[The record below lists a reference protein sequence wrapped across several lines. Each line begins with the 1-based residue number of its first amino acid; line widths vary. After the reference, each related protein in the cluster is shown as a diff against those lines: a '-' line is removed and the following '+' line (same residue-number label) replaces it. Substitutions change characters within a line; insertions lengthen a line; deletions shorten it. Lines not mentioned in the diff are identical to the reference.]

1 MVKVVD
7 ADKINYPYC
16 KAWPTLLDHVP
27 VDDAMDAGW
36 TICSNWV
43 SEVPEDEVRHLE
55 DNEEEYYKIIKE
67 YN

>member
-27 VDDAMDAGW
+27 VDEAMDAGW
-36 TICSNWV
+36 TVCSNWV

-55 DNEEEYYKIIKE
+55 DNE
-67 YN
+67 